1 MFTQKSVF
9 KPNFRHF
16 VGQSGESLCVGNGS
30 PSREI
35 PGHVDM
41 DFARENSLK
50 KEKCNRTLINEGINR
65 KTLLFKTCLLMLL
78 SSQSIFIRLGL

>member
-16 VGQSGESLCVGNGS
+16 LLVRAANLCVGNGS

-41 DFARENSLK
+41 DLFRPRNFAE
-50 KEKCNRTLINEGINR
+50 ER
-65 KTLLFKTCLLMLL
+65 KM
-78 SSQSIFIRLGL
+78 